1 MECSVDGVTVGLDGF
16 LSTSMFQDKWDGAA
30 APIRDRGAD
39 ATACADGCHCR
50 VAAQPR
56 IRQADAARPLIR

>member
-1 MECSVDGVTVGLDGF
+1 
-16 LSTSMFQDKWDGAA
+16 MFQDKWDGAA